1 MLRFAHFLYL
11 IPLTIGALISLRAFV
26 KGWAKPFRWFSVFLL
41 ATMLVE
47 WIAVCWKLFLHQ
59 TPYWDLPKS
68 NLWIY
73 NIYIIPEYLF
83 YIVFYCKVLEQHRL
97 SKIALPLGIS
107 YFIFGLVNLVFIQG
121 IAQLDTYTIIFGGV
135 LVVILSAMYF
145 LQELKRKIPIAVQT
159 QPLFWISLGAFL
171 FHSVS
176 LPNFIFIN
184 YLSRTNLPL
193 AIALFN
199 ILLVLNIL
207 MYSFYLISF
216 LCHNPIRKKLSSRS

>member
-11 IPLTIGALISLRAFV
+11 VPLTIGALVSLRVFV
-26 KGWAKPFRWFSVFLL
+26 KGWAKPFRWFSIFLL
-41 ATMLVE
+41 TTMVVE

-73 NIYIIPEYLF
+73 NIYIIPEYFF
-83 YIVFYCKVLEQHRL
+83 YIVFYFKTLEGDRI
-97 SKIALPLGIS
+97 KKNVLPLGLL
-107 YFIFGLVNLVFIQG
+107 YLIFGTANLIFIQDM
-121 IAQLDTYTIIFGGV
+121 AQLDTYTIIFGGV
-135 LVVILSAMYF
+135 IVVILSAMYF
-145 LQELKRKIPIAVQT
+145 MQELKRKIPIVVQK

-176 LPNFIFIN
+176 LPYFIFIN

-207 MYSFYLISF
+207 MYSFYLIAF
-216 LCHNPIRKKLSSRS
+216 LCHNPIRKKLSSRF